1 MNYLGSAFQMAEIHD
16 AMELLRI
23 EVERGK
29 KTQETKIERGGEE
42 KEREADQED
51 RDRLRQERRVEEE
64 RRGETTVQ
72 PRQPLRQPPRQSP
85 RRPNK

>member
-29 KTQETKIERGGEE
+29 KTQETKIERSGEE
-42 KEREADQED
+42 KEREAD
-51 RDRLRQERRVEEE
+51 RKT
-64 RRGETTVQ
+64 ETG
-72 PRQPLRQPPRQSP
+72 
-85 RRPNK
+85 

>member
-1 MNYLGSAFQMAEIHD
+1 MVKNIGCTLNYLGSAFQMAEIHD

-42 KEREADQED
+42 KEREAD
-51 RDRLRQERRVEEE
+51 RRT
-64 RRGETTVQ
+64 ETG
-72 PRQPLRQPPRQSP
+72 
-85 RRPNK
+85 

>member
-29 KTQETKIERGGEE
+29 KTQETKIESGGEE
-42 KEREADQED
+42 KGREAD
-51 RDRLRQERRVEEE
+51 RRT
-64 RRGETTVQ
+64 ETG
-72 PRQPLRQPPRQSP
+72 
-85 RRPNK
+85 